1 MISYEEFRK
10 RVIERFTELSQ
21 ALTAQEIEN
30 YFKNDEDAIH
40 EIKSR
45 YEAYSERY
53 EKGEL
58 PDNLIPSCV
67 ASVAYCLY
75 MMY

>member
-10 RVIERFTELSQ
+10 KVIERFTELSQ
-21 ALTAQEIEN
+21 TLTAQEIDD
-30 YFKNDEDAIH
+30 YFQNNEESER
-40 EIKSR
+40 EIKER
-45 YEAYSERY
+45 YEDYAERY

-58 PDNLIPSCV
+58 TDNLIDSCV

>member
-10 RVIERFTELSQ
+10 KVIERFTELSQ
-21 ALTAQEIEN
+21 ALSAQEIED
-30 YFKNDEDAIH
+30 YFENSQEA
-40 EIKSR
+40 KSVLENR
-45 YEAYSERY
+45 YRGYSEEY

>member
-10 RVIERFTELSQ
+10 RVIAEFTVLSQ

-30 YFKNDEDAIH
+30 YFENDEDAIH

-45 YEAYSERY
+45 YKAYSEEY
-53 EKGEL
+53 ERGEL